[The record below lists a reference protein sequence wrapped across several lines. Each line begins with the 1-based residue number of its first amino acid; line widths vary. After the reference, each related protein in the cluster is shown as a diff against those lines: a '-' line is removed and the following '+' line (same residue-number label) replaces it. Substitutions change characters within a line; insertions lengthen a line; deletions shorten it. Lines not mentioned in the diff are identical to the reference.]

1 MLCENNHNRP
11 ICNHFLINT
20 TKWLNNNAY
29 ERRKR
34 CKRIKRNEYLINTF
48 CNRPNKKKSLIT
60 NQSLPPTLPSFI
72 SQTISTTKFY
82 SRSCSTINI
91 NITRRLTVQIPKGLQ
106 VNNLRTWP
114 ACGARCVHQ
123 ASIQLQVRYQVEET
137 DTILTEDSLQNWY
150 LMAGQHILSY
160 IQWRTVFRW
169 SFMQSLLCL
178 GNIDIFIIWLREECY
193 DLVVIL

>member
-1 MLCENNHNRP
+1 MQQTKYEKILDNQLKNLCP
-11 ICNHFLINT
+11 QLFLPLSH
-20 TKWLNNNAY
+20 KRYLQ
-29 ERRKR
+29 RKF
-34 CKRIKRNEYLINTF
+34 N
-48 CNRPNKKKSLIT
+48 
-60 NQSLPPTLPSFI
+60 
-72 SQTISTTKFY
+72 
-82 SRSCSTINI
+82 SRSCSSINI

-178 GNIDIFIIWLREECY
+178 GNIDIFIIWLLEECY

>member
-1 MLCENNHNRP
+1 MQ
-11 ICNHFLINT
+11 IFLDKKRLKDST
-20 TKWLNNNAY
+20 THAY
-29 ERRKR
+29 ERRIR
-34 CKRIKRNEYLINTF
+34 CKRIMRNENLINTF
-48 CNRPNKKKSLIT
+48 CNRPNMKKSLMT
-60 NQSLPPTLPSFI
+60 NWSLPQLFLLYLT
-72 SQTISTTKFY
+72 TISTTKIN

>member
-1 MLCENNHNRP
+1 M
-11 ICNHFLINT
+11 
-20 TKWLNNNAY
+20 
-29 ERRKR
+29 
-34 CKRIKRNEYLINTF
+34 RNENLINTF
-48 CNRPNKKKSLIT
+48 CNRPNMKKSLMT
-60 NQSLPPTLPSFI
+60 NWSLPQLFLLYLT
-72 SQTISTTKFY
+72 TISTTKIN

-178 GNIDIFIIWLREECY
+178 GNINSLSIILLRPSIAMNYIAINKIAKHYLFIPHNSLYVDIKIKNPFLRSEQ
-193 DLVVIL
+193 